1 MDVINCI
8 LVYDAILLLLLLGY
22 LKKNGWGL
30 NGTSYILLFLFLC
43 SVISTFYFLSANGV
57 IRNYENITISPFLY
71 MILCYVISIYPI
83 YLFDSKKKEIIITVK
98 QYLFVK
104 AFSIFLIVISVEP
117 LLENL
122 YRLNDIIGDS
132 SYAYRMYD
140 DRAEYLSFFGR
151 KLHAI
156 SSYFNVLYPVLILF
170 FLYKKEHYSIVVG
183 LLLVTLNY
191 WLHELGLG
199 GRSKMVQSILY
210 SVAVYFLMR
219 KYLALE
225 IDKKIRLYG
234 GIILLLGILFV
245 VIISFSRFDSMAS
258 STNVDSI
265 WIWLGLY
272 AGEGPLNFNSLMWN
286 VTESTNGDN
295 TFIFLRD
302 LLGLSDASSVEDI
315 YRSNLKLGIPENIFY
330 TYIGSI
336 YKDYNLLGT
345 ILFLFIFSTLVS
357 FVLKSKQNGF
367 NIVQIIILS
376 IWMKILSVP
385 TFYTYTTWVEQFNLL
400 FVYLFCIYLYVLKFG
415 RKTMFRYR

>member
-43 SVISTFYFLSANGV
+43 SVVSTFYFLSANGV

-140 DRAEYLSFFGR
+140 DRAEYLSFLGR

-156 SSYFNVLYPVLILF
+156 SSYFNVLYPVLF
-170 FLYKKEHYSIVVG
+170 CF
-183 LLLVTLNY
+183 
-191 WLHELGLG
+191 
-199 GRSKMVQSILY
+199 
-210 SVAVYFLMR
+210 
-219 KYLALE
+219 
-225 IDKKIRLYG
+225 
-234 GIILLLGILFV
+234 
-245 VIISFSRFDSMAS
+245 
-258 STNVDSI
+258 
-265 WIWLGLY
+265 
-272 AGEGPLNFNSLMWN
+272 
-286 VTESTNGDN
+286 
-295 TFIFLRD
+295 
-302 LLGLSDASSVEDI
+302 
-315 YRSNLKLGIPENIFY
+315 
-330 TYIGSI
+330 
-336 YKDYNLLGT
+336 
-345 ILFLFIFSTLVS
+345 
-357 FVLKSKQNGF
+357 
-367 NIVQIIILS
+367 
-376 IWMKILSVP
+376 
-385 TFYTYTTWVEQFNLL
+385 
-400 FVYLFCIYLYVLKFG
+400 FCIK
-415 RKTMFRYR
+415 KNIIQ